1 MYCLKVKFAKTSSF
15 INTKSLFLLSIM
27 NITSQIKQPIH
38 AEMELFEKK
47 FFESMSSKVALLNR
61 ITYYIVNRKGKQMRP
76 MFVFLTAKMISG
88 GKVNERTYR
97 GASVIELIHTATL
110 VHDDVVD
117 DSNRRR
123 GFFSINALWRNK
135 IAVLVGDYLL
145 SKGLLL
151 SIDNGDFDL
160 LRIISVAVREMS
172 EGELLQIE
180 KARRL
185 DIDESV
191 YYEIIRQKTAT
202 LIAACCALGAKSV
215 SEDEAQVET
224 MRKFGELIGMA
235 FQIKDDLFDYTDDAI
250 GKPTGID
257 IKEQKMTL
265 PLIYALNNCTS
276 KEKSWCINSIKNHN
290 KDKKRVKEVIQFVK
304 DKNGLSYAEQK
315 MVQFQQEAL
324 ALIQKFPTSEYK
336 DSLTLMVNY
345 VIERKN
351 KQCQSQYQLQCQKRS
366 CFDLILE
373 FGILNF
379 HATFLQPKASM
390 LIEPS

>member
-1 MYCLKVKFAKTSSF
+1 MKIVSK
-15 INTKSLFLLSIM
+15 
-27 NITSQIKQPIH
+27 IKEPVNQ
-38 AEMELFEKK
+38 EMELFEVK
-47 FFESMSSKVALLNR
+47 FRDAMSSQVALLNR

-76 MFVFLTAKMISG
+76 MFVFLTAKLLNN

-117 DSNRRR
+117 ESNKRR
-123 GFFSINALWRNK
+123 GFFSINALWKNK

-185 DIDESV
+185 DITEDV
-191 YYEIIRQKTAT
+191 YYSIIRQKTAT
-202 LIAACCALGAKSV
+202 LIAACCSLGACSV
-215 SEDEAQVET
+215 KPDSPDVEIF
-224 MRKFGELIGMA
+224 RKFGELCGMA
-235 FQIKDDLFDYTDDAI
+235 FQIKDDLFDYGEEKI

-265 PLIYALNNCTS
+265 PLIYVLNNCS
-276 KEKSWCINSIKNHN
+276 KAEKKWLINSVKNHN
-290 KDKKRVKEVIQFVK
+290 KDKKRVKEVIAFVK
-304 DKNGLSYAEQK
+304 KEGGLDYAVKQMLAYKEK
-315 MVQFQQEAL
+315 AL
-324 ALIQKFPTSEYK
+324 ALLEPYPESNYK
-336 DSLTLMVNY
+336 SSLQLMVNY
-345 VIERKN
+345 VVDRK
-351 KQCQSQYQLQCQKRS
+351 K
-366 CFDLILE
+366 
-373 FGILNF
+373 
-379 HATFLQPKASM
+379 
-390 LIEPS
+390 